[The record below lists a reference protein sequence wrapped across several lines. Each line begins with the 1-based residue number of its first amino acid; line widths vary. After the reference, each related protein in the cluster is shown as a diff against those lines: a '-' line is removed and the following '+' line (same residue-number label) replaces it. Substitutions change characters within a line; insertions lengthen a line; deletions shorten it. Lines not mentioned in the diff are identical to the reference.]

1 MNIQEYRALLSSER
15 LFLITDKPLTRIM
28 PELHEDN
35 NDFIV
40 NNKIIQNNVKFDK
53 RTKMTKTNILSEHFE
68 LIS

>member
-1 MNIQEYRALLSSER
+1 
-15 LFLITDKPLTRIM
+15 M

-53 RTKMTKTNILSEHFE
+53 RAKMSKTNILSEHFG
-68 LIS
+68 LMS